1 MASSITPAA
10 IYGYLQKDC
19 PTPLMDAADLIM
31 KNNQELQAIVNS
43 GHSRRGA
50 IKILSVKAKS
60 GE

>member
-1 MASSITPAA
+1 MASSITPVA

-19 PTPLMDAADLIM
+19 PTPLIDEAVLIM
-31 KNNQELQAIVNS
+31 KNNEELQTIVNS

-50 IKILSVKAKS
+50 IKILSVKAKN